1 MLNYVQQGDILIHIN
16 FHHAVT
22 TFKLIVEWMS
32 GLPAPE
38 LVLEILSCTC
48 SCIPSKCTCMQ
59 NGLKC
64 TEMCSLKSCEN
75 KTDDLEGDMFQMTD
89 EDDNGD
95 GGEDCSDE
103 D

>member
-1 MLNYVQQGDILIHIN
+1 
-16 FHHAVT
+16 
-22 TFKLIVEWMS
+22 
-32 GLPAPE
+32 
-38 LVLEILSCTC
+38 
-48 SCIPSKCTCMQ
+48 MQ

-95 GGEDCSDE
+95 GDEDCSDE